1 MVRWMERVLVLG
13 ATSAIAQQVARLYAA
28 RGASLFLVGR
38 NPERL
43 AAVADDL
50 RVRGASVES
59 AVADLDDPALH
70 DQLLERAA
78 PLEIVL
84 LAHGVLGNPEETA
97 KDAAAAER
105 LLRTN
110 LLAPV
115 SLLTRAAQRMEAQRG
130 GCLVALSSVAGDRG
144 RASNPVYG
152 ASKAGLTAFLSAL
165 RNRLY
170 RTGVRV
176 VTVKPGFVD
185 TPMTAQMPKNPLY
198 ADPSRVARDI
208 VRAVDRGRDVV
219 YTPWWWRMVMFA
231 VRIIPER
238 LFKRLSL

>member
-1 MVRWMERVLVLG
+1 MERVLVLG

-28 RGASLFLVGR
+28 RGASLFLVAR
-38 NPERL
+38 NAEHL
-43 AAVADDL
+43 SAVADDL
-50 RVRGASVES
+50 RVRGATVET

-70 DQLLERAA
+70 GELLTRAA
-78 PLEIVL
+78 PLQIVL
-84 LAHGVLGNPEETA
+84 LAHGVLGDPQRTA
-97 KDAAAAER
+97 QDARAAGDV
-105 LLRTN
+105 LWTN

-115 SLLTRAAQRMEAQRG
+115 SLLTHAAGRMEEQRS

-144 RASNPVYG
+144 RASNTVYG
-152 ASKAGLTAFLSAL
+152 ASKAGLTAFLSGL

-185 TPMTAQMPKNPLY
+185 TPMTAHLPKNPLF
-198 ADPSRVARDI
+198 APPERVARDV

-219 YTPWWWRMVMFA
+219 YTPWWWRLVMLI
-231 VRIIPER
+231 VKLVPER
-238 LFKRLSL
+238 IFKRLSL

>member
-1 MVRWMERVLVLG
+1 MERVLVLG

-50 RVRGASVES
+50 RVRGASVET
-59 AVADLDDPALH
+59 AVADLDDPSLH
-70 DQLLERAA
+70 GELLDRAV
-78 PLEIVL
+78 PLQIVL
-84 LAHGVLGNPEETA
+84 LAHGVLGDPQQTA
-97 KDAAAAER
+97 QDARAAGDV
-105 LLRTN
+105 LWTN

-115 SLLTRAAQRMEAQRG
+115 SLLTHAAQRMEEQRS

-144 RASNPVYG
+144 RASNAVYG
-152 ASKAGLTAFLSAL
+152 ASKAGLTAFLSGL
-165 RNRLY
+165 RNRLS

-185 TPMTAQMPKNPLY
+185 TPMTAHVPKNPLF
-198 ADPSRVARDI
+198 ASPERVARDV

-219 YTPWWWRMVMFA
+219 YTPWWWRLVML
-231 VRIIPER
+231 VVKLIPER
-238 LFKRLSL
+238 IFKRLSL

>member
-1 MVRWMERVLVLG
+1 M
-13 ATSAIAQQVARLYAA
+13 
-28 RGASLFLVGR
+28 
-38 NPERL
+38 
-43 AAVADDL
+43 
-50 RVRGASVES
+50 
-59 AVADLDDPALH
+59 
-70 DQLLERAA
+70 
-78 PLEIVL
+78 
-84 LAHGVLGNPEETA
+84 
-97 KDAAAAER
+97 
-105 LLRTN
+105 
-110 LLAPV
+110 
-115 SLLTRAAQRMEAQRG
+115 
-130 GCLVALSSVAGDRG
+130 
-144 RASNPVYG
+144 YG

-185 TPMTAQMPKNPLY
+185 TPMTAHMPKNPLY
-198 ADPSRVARDI
+198 AEPSRVARDI